1 VSAEPF
7 TAFAFAVELR
17 LPGSDKPLCE
27 AAFAECEGLE
37 LRRAITTARDGGDGS
52 VRLLPGAESF
62 GNVTLRR
69 GMTSG
74 FDLWDWWER
83 VRRDPKLRAT
93 CDVIVLSPDL
103 ASERVRFRLHRCL
116 PARIAGPALDAAKNE
131 VAIETLE
138 IACEGVE
145 IVGPGDEPRALP
157 EPVAR
162 AELRELDAS
171 FEREINKA
179 RRVTVQFNPSELR
192 TWISHEL
199 GSTMRLELQLTFDVD
214 APTPARGR
222 PPDDVRRL
230 TEKVAY
236 FATPRPAR
244 RGGDDARRPAVRL
257 AWGSFRFDGYVESL
271 EETLEAFTPDGRPR
285 RATLALAL
293 GRQQIAPTP
302 SASAS
307 GPRSRSPGR
316 R

>member
-7 TAFAFAVELR
+7 MAFAFAVELR
-17 LPGSDKPLCE
+17 IPGIEEPLCE
-27 AAFAECEGLE
+27 AAFAHCEGLE

-52 VRLLPGAESF
+52 VRLQSGVESF
-62 GNVTLRR
+62 ANVTLRR
-69 GMTSG
+69 GMTSS

-131 VAIETLE
+131 IAIETLE

-145 IVGPGDEPRALP
+145 IVGVGDKARATP
-157 EPVAR
+157 PAPVAR
-162 AELRELDAS
+162 AQLRELDAS

-179 RRVTVQFNPSELR
+179 RWVTVQFNPHELR

-199 GSTMRLELQLTFDVD
+199 GPTMRLELALTFDVD
-214 APTPARGR
+214 APTAARGR

-236 FATPRPAR
+236 FATPRAAR
-244 RGGDDARRPAVRL
+244 RGGGSAAAQRPAVRL
-257 AWGSFRFDGYVESL
+257 AWGSFQFDGYVASL
-271 EETLEAFTPDGRPR
+271 EETLETFSPDGRPL

-293 GRQQIAPTP
+293 EREQIVPYAY
-302 SASAS
+302 AA
-307 GPRSRSPGR
+307 R
-316 R
+316 